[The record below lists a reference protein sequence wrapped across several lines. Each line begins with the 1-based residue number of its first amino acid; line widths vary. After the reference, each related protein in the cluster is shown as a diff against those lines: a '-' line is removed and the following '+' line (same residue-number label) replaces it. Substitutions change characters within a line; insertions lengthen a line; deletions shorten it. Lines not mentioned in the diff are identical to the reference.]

1 MVFPAQKCSPFSGEG
16 DFRSQMIAYIRR
28 NFAAFLGADV
38 ALLDL
43 PNGLDLIQA
52 KYPLRASVRAV
63 SQAYR
68 HVVSRPKIEAGALQE
83 EVLAAS

>member
-16 DFRSQMIAYIRR
+16 DFRSQVIEYIKK

-43 PNGLDLIQA
+43 PDGLDLIQA
-52 KYPLRASVRAV
+52 KYPLRASVRVAT
-63 SQAYR
+63 ST
-68 HVVSRPKIEAGALQE
+68 HVVSRPEVETGAIEE
-83 EVLAAS
+83 KVLAVF